1 MRRRLLQCWLME
13 APPLL
18 HWLPTWVT
26 AQRGHRARGAPA
38 AKTLSGR
45 RMTGPPRQVSL
56 PVPRTGGHLS
66 QYLYPPNRKPE
77 LFFRPCASGAFPS
90 HTYVGGKQK
99 CVRRKPELSTSAHVI
114 WGNRMKSSYRAAP
127 VSDGAGRG
135 PRGRWGFLSLPAAPC
150 LAVLLISSCHHPSA
164 RAQRAGLASSC
175 ISCATLTGHG
185 CDGTRRSLSRSL
197 TRLGAL
203 LASVRRAPRAERR
216 RN

>member
-26 AQRGHRARGAPA
+26 AQPWSPGPRGGSCCQAS
-38 AKTLSGR
+38 LCDQ

-66 QYLYPPNRKPE
+66 HYLYPLNRKPE

-99 CVRRKPELSTSAHVI
+99 CVRKKPELSTSTHVI

-135 PRGRWGFLSLPAAPC
+135 PRGR
-150 LAVLLISSCHHPSA
+150 
-164 RAQRAGLASSC
+164 
-175 ISCATLTGHG
+175 
-185 CDGTRRSLSRSL
+185 
-197 TRLGAL
+197 
-203 LASVRRAPRAERR
+203 
-216 RN
+216 